1 VIQHDLI
8 VIGAGPGGYVA
19 AIRAA
24 QLGLNVACIEREAAL
39 GGTCLRIGCIPSKA
53 LLESSARY
61 AAARD
66 ELREHGVK
74 VGAVE
79 LDLPA
84 MLKRKDQIVGGLT
97 KGIEA
102 LFKKNKVT
110 RYSGHARLVG
120 PGRVVV
126 TSPEPQAAAR
136 GQRSAPAGTAQ
147 EQWHTE
153 TGQRSASEGTAQ
165 EQWHTTELQAK
176 HVIIATGSQSAPLKG
191 VELDL
196 DRIGTSTE
204 ALAYPEVPQHLVVI
218 GAGYIG
224 LELGSVWRRLGAQV
238 TVLEYLDRI
247 LPGMDDELAAE
258 ALKLLKRQGLEFHL
272 GARVTAAR
280 RVATDGAPPC
290 VVEAD
295 GLDPIA
301 CDRVLLAVGRVPNT
315 SDLGLDTV
323 GITLDEKRR
332 IPVNEHFATAAA
344 GIYAIGD
351 VVRGPMLAHKAEDE
365 GVACVEHIVTGYG
378 HVNYD
383 AIPGVCYTEPEIAAV
398 GKTEEQLKAAG
409 VNYRKGIFQIR
420 GNGRARALGHIDG
433 RVKILADA
441 DTDRILGV
449 HIIGPRAGD
458 LIAEAA
464 VAIEF
469 GASAEDL
476 ARSSH
481 AHPTL
486 AECLK
491 EAALAVDGR
500 AIHA

>member
-1 VIQHDLI
+1 MQQHDLV

-24 QLGLNVACIEREAAL
+24 QLGLNVACVDQEAAL

-53 LLESSARY
+53 LLESSEHF
-61 AAARD
+61 AATRK
-66 ELREHGVK
+66 ELAGHGVN
-74 VGAVE
+74 VGPVE
-79 LDLPA
+79 LDLAA
-84 MLKRKDQIVGGLT
+84 MLGRKEQIVGGLT
-97 KGIEA
+97 KGVEA
-102 LFKKNKVT
+102 LFKKNNVT
-110 RYSGHARLVG
+110 RYTGHARLAGARRVDIHPVTADTAVA
-120 PGRVVV
+120 PGHP
-126 TSPEPQAAAR
+126 TPLS
-136 GQRSAPAGTAQ
+136 
-147 EQWHTE
+147 
-153 TGQRSASEGTAQ
+153 
-165 EQWHTTELQAK
+165 AK
-176 HVIIATGSQSAPLKG
+176 HIILASGSKSAPLEG
-191 VELDL
+191 VELDY

-204 ALAYPEVPQHLVVI
+204 ALSYPEVPKRLVVI

-224 LELGSVWRRLGAQV
+224 LELGSVWSRLGAKV

-258 ALKLLKRQGLEFHL
+258 ALKLLKRQGLEFQL

-280 RVATDGAPPC
+280 RDRAGC
-290 VVEAD
+290 VVAAE
-295 GLDPIA
+295 GLEPIR

-315 SDLGLDTV
+315 DDLGLETV
-323 GITLDEKRR
+323 GIKLDARGR
-332 IPVNEHFATAAA
+332 VPVDEHCATPVA

-351 VVRGPMLAHKAEDE
+351 VIRGPMLAHKAQDE
-365 GVACVEHIVTGYG
+365 GIACVEHIVTGYG

-383 AIPGVCYTEPEIAAV
+383 AIPGVVYTEPEIAAI
-398 GKTEEQLKAAG
+398 GRTEEQLKAAG
-409 VNYRKGIFQIR
+409 VAYRKGVFQFR

-433 RVKILADA
+433 KVKILADA
-441 DTDRILGV
+441 QTDRILGV

-469 GASAEDL
+469 GASSEDL
-476 ARSSH
+476 ARCSH